1 MAGTGST
8 VVIFV
13 FVSFGCFF
21 LFCCSLFALWFFLIK
36 KKKKESK
43 QEAEIIRDD
52 EHFKVKE
59 DIVEGPFGRKEVVIS
74 MEKDK
79 HFEERISKNEK
90 VGKSDEID
98 VEAGDSAANRY
109 VEYKQ

>member
-1 MAGTGST
+1 MGST

-21 LFCCSLFALWFFLIK
+21 LFCCCMFAMWFFLIK
-36 KKKKESK
+36 KKKKESVQK
-43 QEAEIIRDD
+43 AEIIRDD
-52 EHFKVKE
+52 EHFKMKE
-59 DIVEGPFGRKEVVIS
+59 DIVEGPHGRKDVVIS

-79 HFEERISKNEK
+79 HFEERISKYEK
-90 VGKSDEID
+90 DEVGKSVEID
-98 VEAGDSAANRY
+98 AEAGDSSANHY